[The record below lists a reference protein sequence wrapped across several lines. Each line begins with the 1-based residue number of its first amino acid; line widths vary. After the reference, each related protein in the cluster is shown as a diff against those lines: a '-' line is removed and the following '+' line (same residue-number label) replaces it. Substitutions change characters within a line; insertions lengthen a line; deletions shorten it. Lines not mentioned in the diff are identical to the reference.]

1 MDKVENLKDF
11 DEMKNLSAC
20 VRGFIEDHKYKECEE
35 MISYSM
41 YLHPH
46 NPEPHNLFGI
56 LMEKRGDHVM
66 AMKHFRVSLDLD
78 PTYKPAQ
85 VNLEVFGTFFASK
98 KNFCYA

>member
-1 MDKVENLKDF
+1 MENVERLKDF
-11 DEMKNLSAC
+11 DEMKNLSIC
-20 VRGFIEDHKYKECEE
+20 VEKFIKEYKYKECEE
-35 MISYSM
+35 MISYTM

-46 NPEPHNLFGI
+46 NPEPHNLLGI
-56 LMEKRGDHVM
+56 LMEKRGDHVL

-85 VNLEVFGTFFASK
+85 KNLEVFGTFFASK